1 MEMLDE
7 IATDM
12 EVRSKMAILRKLGE
26 HNVEVI
32 CNLRVEK
39 IMPGEGIA
47 GIDKR
52 GNDREIKGE
61 AVVLAMGF
69 DPNQSLW
76 GFGEKPYDTY
86 LIGDAKK
93 PRRII
98 DAIHEANHV
107 ARFQI

>member
-1 MEMLDE
+1 MLDD

-12 EVRSKMAILRKLGE
+12 EARSKMAILKKLGE
-26 HNVEVI
+26 HHVEVI

-47 GIDKR
+47 GLDKSL
-52 GNDREIKGE
+52 DPKEIEGDT
-61 AVVLAMGF
+61 VVLAMGF
-69 DPNQSLW
+69 EPNQSIW
-76 GFGEKPYDTY
+76 DIGEKPHEAY

-98 DAIHEANHV
+98 DAIREANHI